1 MVHLRLAGLWSV
13 LPALSVA
20 LTSKVWR
27 PLDSLLYA
35 FGEEQSL
42 QSLSEVLSRRHSNVE
57 PLSEEEKLKL
67 GDEEPVVL
75 PWTGPEVIVVSGGVV
90 SAGGGS
96 ELGGGVVPP
105 LLPLR

>member
-20 LTSKVWR
+20 LTLKVCS
-27 PLDSLLYA
+27 PLASLLYDV
-35 FGEEQSL
+35 GEVQYSQAL
-42 QSLSEVLSRRHSNVE
+42 PSRLHSKLE

-75 PWTGPEVIVVSGGVV
+75 PSTGPKSIVVSGGVV